1 MDLSGYKKVVESMK
15 ELGHAKYLPGES
27 KRLLVRLIDEGHLKP
42 NQLLKDIKVDRKV
55 LSAWR
60 VAIRNSSGLKSGDGR
75 PKKIDKLAQ
84 DELIRDL
91 VMRRKQRNTADS
103 NDFNKIISKAVR
115 DTSLRIMGTI
125 NRTFP
130 ARETIR
136 RVKKDLD
143 VRDVKGQRTT
153 NVRQQANADLRNHL
167 TEGICLLAFANHVNP
182 HLLLNIDDTQYFAHN
197 GGVNG
202 KLVIVHDK
210 ADRTPATK
218 TSSGKVIGGM
228 FIKSRV
234 LITAGGCI
242 GPMCMM
248 IANEKVS
255 EGTMRVV
262 PVLGLTNMAAIDR
275 VGYMVFVNSRGLCDQ
290 VFEWYLEY
298 VICPFVRKTRRILV
312 KSLDTAESHPSYFG
326 YLMQDGEATQ
336 LNCWMQSGHC
346 LNLLHNHDILATNLL
361 HRHQGRLKH
370 WMWATCSKQ
379 VKQSRSTWIK
389 STQNYMEPR
398 YGDR

>member
-1 MDLSGYKKVVESMK
+1 MK

-153 NVRQQANADLRNHL
+153 NVRQQANAESQKPLDRGHM
-167 TEGICLLAFANHVNP
+167 LASVC
-182 HLLLNIDDTQYFAHN
+182 
-197 GGVNG
+197 
-202 KLVIVHDK
+202 
-210 ADRTPATK
+210 
-218 TSSGKVIGGM
+218 
-228 FIKSRV
+228 KSREP
-234 LITAGGCI
+234 A
-242 GPMCMM
+242 
-248 IANEKVS
+248 
-255 EGTMRVV
+255 
-262 PVLGLTNMAAIDR
+262 
-275 VGYMVFVNSRGLCDQ
+275 FVAQ
-290 VFEWYLEY
+290 
-298 VICPFVRKTRRILV
+298 
-312 KSLDTAESHPSYFG
+312 H
-326 YLMQDGEATQ
+326 
-336 LNCWMQSGHC
+336 
-346 LNLLHNHDILATNLL
+346 
-361 HRHQGRLKH
+361 
-370 WMWATCSKQ
+370 
-379 VKQSRSTWIK
+379 
-389 STQNYMEPR
+389 
-398 YGDR
+398 